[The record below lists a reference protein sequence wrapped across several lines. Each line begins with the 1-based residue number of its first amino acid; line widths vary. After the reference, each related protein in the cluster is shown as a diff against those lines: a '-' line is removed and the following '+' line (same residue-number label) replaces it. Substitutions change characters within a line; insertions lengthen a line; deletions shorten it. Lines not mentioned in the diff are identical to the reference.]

1 MAAGAGVTLE
11 LQAAAEVVAI
21 LRGLGLPALVGGSVA
36 SSVYGVPRTTHDVD
50 IVTQFELS
58 DVYALLRAFGAR
70 YYQSREAIE
79 EAVTMRTC
87 FNLIDY
93 TTMLK
98 IDIFVLGDS
107 AFARAELEGVRD
119 LEVDRATGMWLPL
132 PRVEDLI
139 VQKLAWF
146 EEGGR
151 VADSQWRDVLGM
163 LRVQRAALDLARLA
177 DLAELRDVGVLAR
190 LALVEAG
197 IVTAGLFE

>member
-1 MAAGAGVTLE
+1 M
-11 LQAAAEVVAI
+11 
-21 LRGLGLPALVGGSVA
+21 
-36 SSVYGVPRTTHDVD
+36 
-50 IVTQFELS
+50 
-58 DVYALLRAFGAR
+58 LLRVPSLR
-70 YYQSREAIE
+70 
-79 EAVTMRTC
+79 
-87 FNLIDY
+87 
-93 TTMLK
+93 
-98 IDIFVLGDS
+98 
-107 AFARAELEGVRD
+107 GVRD

>member
-21 LRGLGLPALVGGSVA
+21 LRGLGLPVLVGGSVA

-58 DVYALLRAFGAR
+58 DVDALLRALGAR

>member
-1 MAAGAGVTLE
+1 MTLE

-21 LRGLGLPALVGGSVA
+21 LRGLGLPVLVGGSVA

-58 DVYALLRAFGAR
+58 DVDALLRALGAR

-107 AFARAELEGVRD
+107 AFARAELEGVSD

>member
-1 MAAGAGVTLE
+1 MTLE

-21 LRGLGLPALVGGSVA
+21 LRGLGLPVLVGGSVA

-58 DVYALLRAFGAR
+58 DVDALLRALGAR